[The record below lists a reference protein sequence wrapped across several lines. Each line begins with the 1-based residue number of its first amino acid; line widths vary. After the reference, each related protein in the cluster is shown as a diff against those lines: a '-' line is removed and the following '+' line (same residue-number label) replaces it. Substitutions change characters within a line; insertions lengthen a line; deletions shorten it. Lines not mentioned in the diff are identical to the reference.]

1 MSSTESVKTLAPAER
16 RTLLRVAH
24 QSIESGFSTGRPLLV
39 TPSEFHR
46 DLKAVRASFVTLQIR
61 GQLRGCIG
69 HLDAVQPVVVDV
81 AENAFAA
88 AFRDPR
94 FSPLTQV
101 EWPNVDLHLSLL
113 TEAQPIHF
121 TDEADLLQQLQPG
134 QDGLVLQD
142 GPNRGTFLPSVW
154 ESLPEPIQFLAH
166 LKQKAGLAANHWSP
180 TLQVARYYTESFGDQ
195 DLG

>member
-16 RTLLRVAH
+16 RTLLRVARR
-24 QSIESGFSTGRPLLV
+24 SIESGFSTGRPLLV

-46 DLKAVRASFVTLQIR
+46 DLKVVRASFVTLQIR

-94 FSPLTQV
+94 FSPLTKI

-121 TDEADLLQQLQPG
+121 TDEADLLEQLQPG
-134 QDGLVLQD
+134 KDGLVLQD

-154 ESLPEPIQFLAH
+154 ESLPEPVQFLAH

-180 TLQVARYYTESFGDQ
+180 NLQVARYYTESFGDH

>member
-1 MSSTESVKTLAPAER
+1 MSSTEPSETLATAQRKTL
-16 RTLLRVAH
+16 LGVAR
-24 QSIESGFSTGRPLLV
+24 QSIEQGFRTGRPLLV

-46 DLKAVRASFVTLQIR
+46 DLKVVRASFVTLQIR

-94 FSPLTQV
+94 FSPLTKI
-101 EWPNVDLHLSLL
+101 EWPNVNLHLSLL
-113 TEAQPIHF
+113 TEARPIHF
-121 TDEADLLQQLQPG
+121 ADEADLLGQLQPAK
-134 QDGLVLQD
+134 DGLVLQD

-154 ESLPEPIQFLAH
+154 ESLPDPVQFLAH

-180 TLQVARYYTESFGDQ
+180 ILQVARYHTESFGDH